1 MDFELERELVRLF
14 WECVSAHCAAVQAI
28 VTGPGDKAA
37 PPEDAKKLHKG
48 VAKRTRKRRP
58 PGKKAAERE
67 ARDAE
72 DALPNQSLAMFHFSR
87 LRIFLKE
94 IADWT
99 ASLPAAP
106 GGLVSQIGSVCHD
119 LLDRAR
125 TAPDLVAL
133 LAESNLRLLG
143 AEGLL
148 LVQPGEPAGSQ
159 PIEEGGAPAK
169 VATRQARPVPAGTI
183 DPWKE
188 GGKARRGSIDGRM
201 LDAILKDPT
210 AIAWTAVRWA
220 EHLKC
225 ARSSVTAAQT
235 WKELQTI
242 RREQKQDG

>member
-14 WECVSAHCAAVQAI
+14 WECVSAHCAAVQATM
-28 VTGPGDKAA
+28 TGPADETVT
-37 PPEDAKKLHKG
+37 PEGAKKLQKG
-48 VAKRTRKRRP
+48 AAKRTRKRQP
-58 PGKKAAERE
+58 SGTEGAERE
-67 ARDAE
+67 ARGAE

-94 IADWT
+94 IDDLT
-99 ASLPAAP
+99 ASPPAAP
-106 GGLVSQIGSVCHD
+106 AGLVSQIGAVCSD

-148 LVQPGEPAGSQ
+148 LVQPDEPAGSQ

-169 VATRQARPVPAGTI
+169 VATRRARPIPAGTI
-183 DPWKE
+183 DLLE
-188 GGKARRGSIDGRM
+188 EAGKGNRGSIDGRM

-210 AIAWTAVRWA
+210 AIGWTAVRWA

-225 ARSSVTAAQT
+225 ARSSVIATQT

-242 RREQKQDG
+242 RKEQRQDG